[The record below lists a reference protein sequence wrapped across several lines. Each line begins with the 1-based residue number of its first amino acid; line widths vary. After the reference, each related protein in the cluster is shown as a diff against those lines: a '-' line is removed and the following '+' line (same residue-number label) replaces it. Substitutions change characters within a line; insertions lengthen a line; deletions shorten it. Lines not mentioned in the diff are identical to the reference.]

1 MDVYSWSF
9 VSIGYGSKWRRRRRL
24 FHESFNM
31 KAVMDF
37 DDHQHK
43 HACRFLLQLAE
54 TPEKFL
60 DHAQLCV
67 PLQTGF
73 FTSPAQS

>member
-1 MDVYSWSF
+1 
-9 VSIGYGSKWRRRRRL
+9 
-24 FHESFNM
+24 M

-54 TPEKFL
+54 TPEEFL